1 MPRTT
6 EFPFLVDTT
15 LPTFPDSGVKIGVVT
30 FPGTLD
36 DRDAARAARLAGATV
51 VPLWHADTELAD
63 VDAVIIPGGFSY
75 GDYLR
80 AGAISRFAPMM
91 SKIIDAANSDAKLPV
106 LGICNGF
113 QILTESHLL
122 PGSMIKNDHL
132 HFICRDQQLKVENV
146 KTRWTGLYEQ
156 DQLITIPLKNQDG
169 QYIADEKTLDQL
181 EAEQRVV
188 FRYEGLNPNGS
199 RRNIA
204 GISNAAGNVVGLMPH
219 PEHAVELGFGPDHT
233 GRDGITFFTSVI
245 KHLLEAG
252 K

>member
-15 LPTFPDSGVKIGVVT
+15 LPTFQGSGVRIGVVT

-36 DRDAARAARLAGATV
+36 DRDAARAARLAGADV
-51 VPLWHADTELAD
+51 VPLWHADDSLQD

-80 AGAISRFAPMM
+80 AGAIARFAPMM
-91 SKIIDAANSDAKLPV
+91 DKIIDAANSDAKLPV

-122 PGSMIKNDHL
+122 PGSMIKNNHL

-146 KTRWTGLYEQ
+146 NTRWTGQYEQ

-169 QYIADEKTLDQL
+169 QYVADAKTLDQL
-181 EAEQRVV
+181 EAEGRVV
-188 FRYEGLNPNGS
+188 FRYEGENPNGS
-199 RRNIA
+199 RNNIA
-204 GISNAAGNVVGLMPH
+204 GITNEHGNVVGLMPH

-233 GRDGITFFTSVI
+233 GRDGMKFFTSVI
-245 KHLLEAG
+245 KDLLEAA